1 MFGGP
6 ACAFFKRLS
15 NRIHYHIL
23 FSVRDDHD
31 KGKDIEV
38 MSLTTI
44 VVAANALMLARSLWT
59 LGIIARQ
66 GKDIFCY
73 FNNDAQGH
81 AVRNALELKQMLEP

>member
-15 NRIHYHIL
+15 NRIHYHI
-23 FSVRDDHD
+23 FFYVRDDHD

-66 GKDIFCY
+66 GKAFCGQVAY
-73 FNNDAQGH
+73 
-81 AVRNALELKQMLEP
+81 RYIRLALRTLARAFLS

>member
-1 MFGGP
+1 M
-6 ACAFFKRLS
+6 CLFKRLS

-59 LGIIARQ
+59 LGIIVRQ
-66 GKDIFCY
+66 GKAFRGQVAYRYI
-73 FNNDAQGH
+73 
-81 AVRNALELKQMLEP
+81 RLALRTLARAFLS

>member
-66 GKDIFCY
+66 GKAFSAISTTTPKAMRC
-73 FNNDAQGH
+73 A
-81 AVRNALELKQMLEP
+81 MPWS

>member
-66 GKDIFCY
+66 GKAFCGQVAY
-73 FNNDAQGH
+73 
-81 AVRNALELKQMLEP
+81 RYIRLALRTLARAFLS

>member
-66 GKDIFCY
+66 GKAFRGQVAYRYI
-73 FNNDAQGH
+73 
-81 AVRNALELKQMLEP
+81 RLALRTLARAFLS

>member
-66 GKDIFCY
+66 GKAFRGQVAYRYI
-73 FNNDAQGH
+73 
-81 AVRNALELKQMLEP
+81 RLALRKLARGFLS